1 MSSKEVDS
9 IERGLRQAGAYLRG
23 EVSSPRETHGMQAR
37 RNQSTMQLDV
47 RLTHTEA
54 TALVML
60 LEDEQGRGAS
70 EIAETLG
77 CSERDAE
84 KFLSAVTPLVQ
95 TVKQAMLNGD

>member
-1 MSSKEVDS
+1 MRLVEIPVD
-9 IERGLRQAGAYLRG
+9 L
-23 EVSSPRETHGMQAR
+23 
-37 RNQSTMQLDV
+37 
-47 RLTHTEA
+47 RLTHAEA

-84 KFLSAVTPLVQ
+84 KFLSAVTPIVQ
-95 TVKQAMLNGD
+95 NIKQAMLNGD